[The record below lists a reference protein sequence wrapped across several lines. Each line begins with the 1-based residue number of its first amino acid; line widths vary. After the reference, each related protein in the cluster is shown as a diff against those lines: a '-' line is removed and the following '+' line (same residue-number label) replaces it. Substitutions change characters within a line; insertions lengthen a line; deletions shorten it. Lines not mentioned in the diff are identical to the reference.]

1 MRDRRR
7 GHDRGGWSSD
17 APRKIALG
25 YLPAPAC
32 TLAARAPHR
41 QAIAAT
47 KQGASRPIAA
57 AGSSSGAA
65 PQPLHELEHPFIL
78 DAIRCNELV

>member
-1 MRDRRR
+1 MRLARLLWAIYRLR
-7 GHDRGGWSSD
+7 LM
-17 APRKIALG
+17 P
-25 YLPAPAC
+25 
-32 TLAARAPHR
+32 LAARAPHR

-65 PQPLHELEHPFIL
+65 AQPFHELDHPFIQ
-78 DAIRCNELV
+78 DAICCNELV